1 LKTLELRYGFVR
13 EHFVKYLHTGG
24 FPKVIDD
31 FLREGKITEITKIVY
46 RDFILADAE
55 KYLRSRTKL
64 LELLRELLHIVGQR
78 FSWNSLVDFFSGH
91 TDSVDTIQKYFEYLG
106 YSFIVANVFFVDISR
121 KTVRPKKDKK
131 LYTSDRIIAEKDT
144 ILKDGNIVGL
154 PAWLF
159 FGMLNEE

>member
-1 LKTLELRYGFVR
+1 M
-13 EHFVKYLHTGG
+13 
-24 FPKVIDD
+24 
-31 FLREGKITEITKIVY
+31 
-46 RDFILADAE
+46 ADAE

-64 LELLRELLHIVGQR
+64 LELLRKLLHIVGQR
-78 FSWNSLVDFFSGH
+78 FSWNSLVDVFSGH

-159 FGMLNEE
+159 FSMLNEE